1 MGKRRVSGR
10 QFGGKARF
18 ALIFGIMVHP
28 AYAATLG
35 QEVESAINRN
45 PEVQASWHAFTA
57 SREEQRVAEGGY
69 YPRLDLSAGVGYE
82 YQRTPNSGDIDF
94 GREGGT
100 LSLTQMIYDGW
111 QTPSEVG
118 RLHYSMLSRY
128 HTLLDTSD
136 EIALE
141 AAKAYLDV
149 LRYRALVALAENN
162 YQQHQKIFS
171 QIQERVGS
179 GFGRGVDLD
188 QAKGRLA
195 LAESNV
201 RTEILNLHG
210 VESRYLRL
218 IGHLP
223 ESSNASP
230 ELDLTFVPATL
241 EETLARAFQS
251 HNGFNAAIESV
262 RSAEADAE
270 GKDAPFKPRLDLRAR
285 QDLTEN
291 QDGVSGLHQDTVVE
305 LVVSYNLYNGGSDSA
320 RARQYRERKAL
331 AEDQRNIACQN
342 LRQDTTIAYQDV
354 RLLGE
359 QLNSLKAHEE
369 AIGRVRTAAMQ
380 QFDIGQR
387 TLLDLLDTE
396 NEYFEAQRAHVSAQ
410 YDHLLAHLR
419 VARYLGSLPRILGVA
434 RADMPTA
441 SELGQTRQSV
451 DPAVTCLAE
460 SPVPY
465 PWTPLST
472 TAGASENAA
481 TYSTF
486 VFFDTGKS
494 DLSRIAMHQLD
505 AVVLEIL
512 RDDTVTKVEVLIEGH
527 TDQVG
532 SASYNEKLSMAR
544 AKAVA
549 DYMVNGGIKSDLI
562 ETRALSKGDPLVD
575 DQDATGKAQNR
586 RVKVRLLRRQ

>member
-1 MGKRRVSGR
+1 MKGVAQCGFVLSMM
-10 QFGGKARF
+10 ASSV
-18 ALIFGIMVHP
+18 M
-28 AYAATLG
+28 AATLSE
-35 QEVESAINRN
+35 EVETAINRN
-45 PEVQASWHAFTA
+45 PEVQASWHAFTSA
-57 SREEQRVAEGGY
+57 REEQRVARGGY

-82 YQRTPNSGDIDF
+82 YQRSPNSADLDF
-94 GREGGT
+94 GRQGASV
-100 LSLTQMIYDGW
+100 SLTQMIYDGW

-118 RLHYSMLSRY
+118 RLHYGMLSRY
-128 HTLLDTSD
+128 HALLDTTDDIS
-136 EIALE
+136 LE
-141 AAKAYLDV
+141 ASKAYLDV
-149 LRYRALVALAENN
+149 LRYRALVALAESN
-162 YQQHQKIFS
+162 YQQHQKIFA
-171 QIQERVGS
+171 QISERVGS
-179 GFGRGVDLD
+179 GFGRGADLD

-223 ESSNASP
+223 SDSNTQP
-230 ELDLTFVPATL
+230 VLDLSFIPATL
-241 EETLARAFQS
+241 EETLASAFQS
-251 HNGFNAAIESV
+251 HNGFNAAIETV
-262 RSAEADAE
+262 RSAEADSE

-291 QDGVSGLHQDTVVE
+291 QDGVNGLHQDTVVE
-305 LVVSYNLYNGGSDSA
+305 LVMSYNLYNGGSDSA

-354 RLLGE
+354 RLLGD

-396 NEYFEAQRAHVSAQ
+396 NEYFEAQRAHLSSQ
-410 YDHLLAHLR
+410 YDHRLAHLR
-419 VARYLGSLPRILGVA
+419 VARYLGNLPRILGVA
-434 RADMPTA
+434 RSDVPTA
-441 SELGQTRQSV
+441 AQLGQDRDSV
-451 DPAVTCLAE
+451 DPAITCQVE

-465 PWTPLST
+465 AWAPSAAPA
-472 TAGASENAA
+472 AGAEAAA

-486 VFFDTGKS
+486 IFFDSGKA
-494 DLSRIAMHQLD
+494 DLSRIARHQLD
-505 AVVLEIL
+505 ALVLEIL
-512 RDDTVTKVEVLIEGH
+512 RDESVSKVEVLVEGH

-532 SASYNEKLSMAR
+532 SVAYNEKLSLSR
-544 AKAVA
+544 AEAVA
-549 DYMVNGGIKSDLI
+549 DYLVKGGIRQNLI
-562 ETRALSKGDPLVD
+562 ETRALNKGDPLVD

-586 RVKVRLLRRQ
+586 RVKVRLVRQP